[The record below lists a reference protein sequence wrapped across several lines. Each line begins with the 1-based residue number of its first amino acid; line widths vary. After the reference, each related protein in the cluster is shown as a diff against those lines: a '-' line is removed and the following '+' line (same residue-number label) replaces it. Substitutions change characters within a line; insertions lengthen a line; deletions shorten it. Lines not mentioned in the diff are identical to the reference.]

1 MASKKK
7 MMSGAEKSASRARK
21 EPRTAERKKARRD
34 AQLTRSLENKVNRAR
49 GVPSPW
55 EAAKAIRAAGGRRV
69 SGAA

>member
-1 MASKKK
+1 MANQKKQ
-7 MMSGAEKSASRARK
+7 MNSSEKANSRARK
-21 EPRTAERKKARRD
+21 EPLTAARKKARRD

-55 EAAKAIRAAGGRRV
+55 EVAKAIRSAGRRV